1 MMLVAHTS
9 AQCLMGSVFPLLRS
23 EANTGSYPSSCLEV
37 LLLGG
42 VEGIMASLGVMEI
55 DRSYWK

>member
-1 MMLVAHTS
+1 MAHTS

-23 EANTGSYPSSCLEV
+23 EANAGAYPSSRLEV
-37 LLLGG
+37 LFGG